1 MPTGAA
7 APPVH
12 SNVCVSLGET
22 LGTDMS
28 SGSPV
33 LCFPYSGIFL
43 RLLPKA
49 HCGFVSCHVC
59 EQPKEQRW
67 SENMSGEGPMLS
79 AAPAAVQ
86 GLEFNL

>member
-1 MPTGAA
+1 M
-7 APPVH
+7 H
-12 SNVCVSLGET
+12 SNVCVTLGET
-22 LGTDMS
+22 SGTDT
-28 SGSPV
+28 SPASP
-33 LCFPYSGIFL
+33 LLHFPYSGIFL

-67 SENMSGEGPMLS
+67 SENISDEGHTAALS
-79 AAPAAVQ
+79 AAPTAVQ